1 MRSPRPRD
9 SPIANVNSLDLN
21 VWEAGFTA
29 QDTLVLTRYR
39 LSPDAQETLQT
50 WSREK
55 SKRPNDAPSTLR
67 LDGLSEILAWFVP
80 EIAFLRRHHWDDET
94 QSRPLSFFL
103 VGDVTTDE
111 GLRRRVQAA
120 IGLWL
125 TLIYP
130 DKPAPTRA
138 AIAATAMDAA
148 SWTKLLVDGALQGKA
163 GACPSPAAAPRG

>member
-1 MRSPRPRD
+1 M
-9 SPIANVNSLDLN
+9 ANVNSLDLN

-55 SKRPNDAPSTLR
+55 SKRPNDTPSTLR

-103 VGDVTTDE
+103 VGDVATDE
-111 GLRRRVQAA
+111 ALATLRRILAEARRVL
-120 IGLWL
+120 GE
-125 TLIYP
+125 
-130 DKPAPTRA
+130 
-138 AIAATAMDAA
+138 
-148 SWTKLLVDGALQGKA
+148 QGEVII
-163 GACPSPAAAPRG
+163 